1 MADIKT
7 NICGIEFSNPV
18 FTAAGPTAADF
29 KMLSKAKNGGAGGL
43 VTKTISI
50 SPARVPIPN
59 ISHFAP
65 NSLLNAELWSEMDY
79 KKFIYEELTRIKE
92 LGLPVIASVGYSP
105 EDLSLLGKELKGK
118 GLVDAVEFSIHYVD
132 KNADNLRRT
141 AEALKSNI
149 DVPVFPKFSP
159 AVSDLPLAIGMLDDI
174 VDGYIAINS
183 VGPALDF
190 NIKTLQPYLGSADGR
205 GWLSGRAILPIG
217 LHFTASIYQLSKKPV
232 IGVGGIRSAED
243 IVKYI
248 MAGASAVQVCSLSIL
263 KGQGVYGKLARDLSK
278 WMDENSYHDISSM
291 KGIFHK
297 REMPK
302 QHILYEGTQLF
313 PAVDYAL
320 CDKCGAC
327 VKICVHEALSIKEKL
342 ELDKDYCVRCGVCT
356 QVCPKDALSM
366 KEEII

>member
-1 MADIKT
+1 MADITT
-7 NICGIEFSNPV
+7 NICGIEFPNPV
-18 FTAAGPTAADF
+18 FTAAGPTAADY
-29 KMLSKAKNGGAGGL
+29 KMLLKAKEGGAGGL
-43 VTKTISI
+43 VTKTISVV
-50 SPARVPIPN
+50 PARVPIPN
-59 ISHFAP
+59 ISFLPP

-79 KKFIYEELTRIKE
+79 KKFIYEELTEIKK

-105 EDLSLLGKELKGK
+105 EDLAHLGKELKGK

-141 AEALKSNI
+141 AEALKNNI

-190 NIKTLQPYLGSADGR
+190 DIKTLKPYLGSGDGR

-217 LHFTASIYQLSKKPV
+217 LHFVASISQLSKKPV

-243 IVKYI
+243 AVKYI

-263 KGQGVYGKLARDLSK
+263 KGQGVYGKLAKDLSK
-278 WMDENSYHDISSM
+278 WMDENSYADINSM
-291 KGIFHK
+291 KGIFHSG
-297 REMPK
+297 EA
-302 QHILYEGTQLF
+302 QVGHILYEGKQVF
-313 PAVDYAL
+313 PTVDYAL
-320 CDKCGAC
+320 CDNCGAC
-327 VKICVHEALSIKEKL
+327 VKICVHEALSIDEKL
-342 ELDKDYCVRCGVCT
+342 ELDKDYCVRCGICT
-356 QVCPKDALSM
+356 QVCPKSALQM
-366 KEEII
+366 KEETT